1 MFHIVDVDNTL
12 VFTDELNTAGYVHAL
27 ACVAL
32 EPRKVVPR
40 ITRDIIQDWYL
51 QLSEY
56 DLIHIST
63 LKQAYVESHLELSHL
78 NPSVVRVLT
87 TYGSER
93 CVLWT
98 AANPE
103 RIRMLLR
110 HHMVT
115 DYRAIRFSNKT
126 EIDVA
131 HAVQDF
137 CVLFGC
143 DQEELCF
150 HEDNPEVI
158 NHLRKLGMTVMAVEA
173 KVDTVVVV

>member
-27 ACVAL
+27 ACVDL
-32 EPRKVVPR
+32 EPRKVVPC
-40 ITRDIIQDWYL
+40 ITREIIQDWYP

-56 DLIHIST
+56 DLIHMAT
-63 LKQAYVESHLELSHL
+63 LKQSYVESHLDMSQL
-78 NPSVVRVLT
+78 NASVARVLT
-87 TYGSER
+87 IYGSER
-93 CVLWT
+93 CALWT

-103 RIRMLLR
+103 RVRMLLR

-115 DYRAIRFSNKT
+115 DYRAIRFSDKT
-126 EIDVA
+126 ENDVT
-131 HAVQDF
+131 HGVQDF

-143 DQEELCF
+143 DPEELCF

-158 NHLRKLGMTVMAVEA
+158 NHLRKLGLTVMAVEA
-173 KVDTVVVV
+173 KGVA

>member
-27 ACVAL
+27 SCVDL

-40 ITRDIIQDWYL
+40 ITRDIIQDWYP

-56 DLIHIST
+56 DLVHMAT
-63 LKQAYVESHLELSHL
+63 LKQAYVESHLDMSQL
-78 NPSVVRVLT
+78 NVSVARVLS
-87 TYGSER
+87 TYGSEQ
-93 CVLWT
+93 CALWT
-98 AANPE
+98 AANPK

-110 HHMVT
+110 HHMIT

-126 EIDVA
+126 ENDVA

-137 CVLFGC
+137 YVLFDC
-143 DQEELCF
+143 EPEELSF

-158 NHLRKLGMTVMAVEA
+158 NHLRKLGMSVMAVEA
-173 KVDTVVVV
+173 KAEAVV

>member
-27 ACVAL
+27 ACVDL

-40 ITRDIIQDWYL
+40 ITREIVQEWYP
-51 QLSEY
+51 QLTKGEVM
-56 DLIHIST
+56 HIT
-63 LKQAYVESHLELSHL
+63 RLKQDYVERHLEVSQL
-78 NPSVVRVLT
+78 NESVARVLV

-93 CVLWT
+93 CALWT

-103 RIRMLLR
+103 RVRMLLR
-110 HHMVT
+110 YHKIT

-126 EIDVA
+126 EDDVA

-143 DQEELCF
+143 EPEELCF

-158 NHLRKLGMTVMAVEA
+158 NYLRKLGLTVMAVESVA
-173 KVDTVVVV
+173 EYGK

>member
-1 MFHIVDVDNTL
+1 M

-40 ITRDIIQDWYL
+40 ITGELVQGWYPYLTRD
-51 QLSEY
+51 
-56 DLIHIST
+56 DLMHIAC
-63 LKQAYVESHLELSHL
+63 LKQEYVESHLDLSRLHQ
-78 NPSVVRVLT
+78 SVARVLN

-93 CVLWT
+93 CALWT

-126 EIDVA
+126 ENDVA

-143 DQEELCF
+143 DPDELCF

-158 NHLRKLGMTVMAVEA
+158 NHLRKLGMTVMAVE
-173 KVDTVVVV
+173 V

>member
-27 ACVAL
+27 ACVDL

-40 ITRDIIQDWYL
+40 ITREIVQEWYPQL
-51 QLSEY
+51 TKGEVMHITRLSE
-56 DLIHIST
+56 
-63 LKQAYVESHLELSHL
+63 
-78 NPSVVRVLT
+78 SVARVLV

-93 CVLWT
+93 CALWT

-103 RIRMLLR
+103 RVRMLLR
-110 HHMVT
+110 YHKIT
-115 DYRAIRFSNKT
+115 EYRAIRYSNKK
-126 EIDVA
+126 EDDVA

-143 DQEELCF
+143 EPEDLCF

-158 NHLRKLGMTVMAVEA
+158 NYLRNLGLTVMAVESVA
-173 KVDTVVVV
+173 ECGK

>member
-27 ACVAL
+27 AYMAL

-40 ITRDIIQDWYL
+40 ITREIVQEWYP

-56 DLIHIST
+56 DLVHMAT
-63 LKQAYVESHLELSHL
+63 LKHAYVESHLDMSHL
-78 NPSVVRVLT
+78 NDSVARALS

-93 CVLWT
+93 CALWT

-126 EIDVA
+126 ENDIS

-137 CVLFGC
+137 CVLFDC
-143 DQEELCF
+143 ESEELCF
-150 HEDNPEVI
+150 YEDNAEVI
-158 NHLRKLGMTVMAVEA
+158 NHLRKLGMTVLAVEA
-173 KVDTVVVV
+173 KAVA

>member
-27 ACVAL
+27 AYMAL

-40 ITRDIIQDWYL
+40 ITGEIVQEWYP

-56 DLIHIST
+56 DLVHMAT
-63 LKQAYVESHLELSHL
+63 LKQAYVESHLDMSQL
-78 NPSVVRVLT
+78 NASVARVLT

-93 CVLWT
+93 CALWT
-98 AANPE
+98 TANPE
-103 RIRMLLR
+103 RVRMLLR

-126 EIDVA
+126 ENDVA

-137 CVLFGC
+137 CVFFGC
-143 DQEELCF
+143 DPEELCF
-150 HEDNPEVI
+150 HEDNPKVI
-158 NHLRKLGMTVMAVEA
+158 NHLRKLGLTIMAVEA
-173 KVDTVVVV
+173 KGVA

>member
-27 ACVAL
+27 TCVAL
-32 EPRKVVPR
+32 EPRKAVPR
-40 ITRDIIQDWYL
+40 ITRDIIQDWYP

-56 DLIHIST
+56 DLTHIAI
-63 LKQAYVESHLELSHL
+63 LKQAYVESHLDMSQL
-78 NPSVVRVLT
+78 NASVARVLT

-93 CVLWT
+93 CALWT

-103 RIRMLLR
+103 RVRMLLR

-126 EIDVA
+126 ENDVA
-131 HAVQDF
+131 HGVQDF
-137 CVLFGC
+137 CVFFDC
-143 DQEELCF
+143 EPEELCF

-158 NHLRKLGMTVMAVEA
+158 NHLRKLGLTVMAVEA
-173 KVDTVVVV
+173 KVAAVI

>member
-12 VFTDELNTAGYVHAL
+12 VFTDELNTAGYVYAL
-27 ACVAL
+27 ACMAL
-32 EPRKVVPR
+32 EPRKAVPR
-40 ITRDIIQDWYL
+40 ITTKIVQDWYPHL
-51 QLSEY
+51 TRC
-56 DLIHIST
+56 DLMYIAS
-63 LKQAYVESHLELSHL
+63 LKQAYVENHLDVSRL
-78 NPSVVRVLT
+78 NQSVARVLRIF
-87 TYGSER
+87 GSKR
-93 CVLWT
+93 CALWT

-103 RIRMLLR
+103 RVRMLLR

-126 EIDVA
+126 ENDVA

-143 DQEELCF
+143 EPEDLCF

-158 NHLRKLGMTVMAVEA
+158 NYLRKLGLTVMAVESVA
-173 KVDTVVVV
+173 ECGK